1 MPEMFIMKEPKM
13 VKKIEI
19 IAMLTISIGIFVLS
33 NYTATMD
40 ASSKEQ
46 PIETVNVINR
56 ELVKESKSG
65 DCSLKIFYPQ
75 IEGLSNAAVEKK
87 INAEFIKK
95 FVSGYD
101 TYDVENCK
109 PEERINIEVTHSVKL
124 NTNNILSIMIKR
136 YMVTPG
142 GGSTL
147 LEGFTVD
154 VKNGELYKYE
164 DLFKPNTNY
173 ILKINK
179 LVWGDMEEDEPTFE
193 RKMNTTKYEFYI
205 TENELVILPFISP
218 KLPWEVPI
226 NLSKIT
232 GIINPEGPLNSL
244 MKR

>member
-1 MPEMFIMKEPKM
+1 M
-13 VKKIEI
+13 VKKIKI
-19 IAMLTISIGIFVLS
+19 IAMLTISIGIFVLT
-33 NYTATMD
+33 NCTAKKDT
-40 ASSKEQ
+40 SSKEQ
-46 PIETVNVINR
+46 PIETVNVMNR
-56 ELVKESKSG
+56 ELVKESKDG
-65 DCSLKIFYPQ
+65 NCSLKIFYPQ
-75 IEGLSNAAVEKK
+75 IEGLSNVAVEKK
-87 INAEFIKK
+87 INAELIKK

-109 PEERINIEVTHSVKL
+109 PEERYNIEVTYSVKL
-124 NTNNILSIMIKR
+124 NTNNILSIMIKH

-147 LEGFTVD
+147 LKGFTVG

-164 DLFKPNTNY
+164 DLFKPDTNY

-179 LVWGDMEEDEPTFE
+179 LVWGDIEEDEPTFKI
-193 RKMNTTKYEFYI
+193 RMNTTKYEFYI

-218 KLPWEVPI
+218 KLPGEVPI

-232 GIINPEGPLNSL
+232 DIINPKGPIDYL